1 MKETGSQLDES
12 RNSQKRKYVTQNI
25 GLDRVT
31 KIIKR

>member
-12 RNSQKRKYVTQNI
+12 RNSYKGKYVTQI
-25 GLDRVT
+25 MRTGRVT